1 MLRFC
6 GSLWFLN
13 NFEPVF
19 VHLDLIRHEA
29 SKEYYVAGRFL
40 MVTAVM
46 IGLLWLSMVVPP
58 LLDGSP
64 AGNGLLDGNGSAG
77 VLTLLMTALLAK
89 LVAMALAGVSVVPA
103 IFIIPL
109 IALSAG
115 ILGVGMLRKIKKRK
129 QGGHLWHGFLP
140 SPAWNRMFSLGCWY
154 G

>member
-115 ILGVGMLRKIKKRK
+115 ILGVGMLRKIKK
-129 QGGHLWHGFLP
+129 
-140 SPAWNRMFSLGCWY
+140 
-154 G
+154 